1 VSQSLQTTGNIN
13 IDSSAIAL
21 AILGNTAQQFA
32 QSLIPLAE
40 LGPQGSVASNAN
52 QVLAT
57 TTSGGISIQ
66 WPCNGYAVGIRAS
79 TRDGAA
85 ASMAGMLLRV
95 QVDGTFDLFVSA
107 SGNGAGFLPLSQIMS
122 SANSLGR
129 YMFRRRFTQATFWTI
144 YLQNTTG
151 GTLVADV
158 AFDYINTSSP
168 QP

>member
-1 VSQSLQTTGNIN
+1 MSNLATTGAPLF
-13 IDSSAIAL
+13 DSSAVAL
-21 AILGNTAQQFA
+21 AILGSTATA
-32 QSLIPLAE
+32 MSNAMLPLAE
-40 LGPQGSVASNAN
+40 ISPQGSVSSNN
-52 QVLAT
+52 NSVTAT

-66 WPCNGYAVGIRAS
+66 WPCNGFAVGIRAT

-85 ASMAGMLLRV
+85 ASLAGMLLRV
-95 QVDGTFDLFVSA
+95 QVDGTFELFPSA
-107 SGNGAGFLPLSQIMS
+107 SGQGAGYLPLSQIMA

-129 YMFRRRFTQATFWTI
+129 YAFRRRFTQATFWTI